1 MWSQNQWSICE
12 ARTNGLY
19 VKPEPMVWP
28 ERRQGGAFHNIYNS
42 FLDNNGGTNP
52 NWFPARLTA
61 IAVALNGG
69 DFQFVPKTKIFF
81 VISDVGYPY
90 IDIIGTM
97 F

>member
-1 MWSQNQWSICE
+1 
-12 ARTNGLY
+12 
-19 VKPEPMVWP
+19 
-28 ERRQGGAFHNIYNS
+28 
-42 FLDNNGGTNP
+42 LDNNGGTNP